1 MMPGLDVLARDF
13 HFGLGSME
21 GAVDH
26 PIHDSIAIFGFLL
39 ALYAR
44 LPYIVSIHCE
54 LKGPAD
60 SNPRGDCLGSR
71 ANAIH
76 HCSEASMHRYK
87 ASGQLGPFRV
97 C

>member
-54 LKGPAD
+54 LKSPAD
-60 SNPRGDCLGSR
+60 SNPRSDCLGSR
-71 ANAIH
+71 ADAIH
-76 HCSEASMHRYK
+76 HRRRACIATRL
-87 ASGQLGPFRV
+87 LGNLDLSV
-97 C
+97 SAD

>member
-26 PIHDSIAIFGFLL
+26 PIHDSIAI
-39 ALYAR
+39 YVR
-44 LPYIVSIHCE
+44 LPLIVHSHCE
-54 LKGPAD
+54 WQSTTDPQPREDGLD
-60 SNPRGDCLGSR
+60 SR
-71 ANAIH
+71 H